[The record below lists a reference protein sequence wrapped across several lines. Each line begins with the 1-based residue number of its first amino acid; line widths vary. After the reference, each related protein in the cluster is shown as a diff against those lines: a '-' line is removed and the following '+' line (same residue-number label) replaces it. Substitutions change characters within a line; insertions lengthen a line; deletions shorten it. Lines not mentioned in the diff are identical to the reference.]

1 MYKYVKRF
9 LDIIVSLIVL
19 VIFAIPMLIIA
30 IAIKLEDRGPAF
42 FKQERTGKDGK
53 NFKLIKFRSM
63 KINNDV
69 RDFKKEDEFTKIGK
83 FIRSTSLDEIPQIF
97 NIIKGDMS
105 FIGPRPWI
113 PEYYANMNNKQRKRT
128 SVLPGITG
136 LAQVSGRNGIS
147 IIDKINYDLKY
158 VENYSLKQDISIVI
172 KTIVTIF
179 KRENVDIG
187 KFGIKDEIDI
197 LKKQNKKN
205 IKIKEN
211 EDQLVNV

>member
-19 VIFAIPMLIIA
+19 IIFAIPMLIIA
-30 IAIKLEDRGPAF
+30 IAIKLEDGGPAL

-113 PEYYANMNNKQRKRT
+113 PEYYENMNSKQRKRV

-136 LAQVSGRNGIS
+136 LAQVNGRNSIS
-147 IIDKINYDLKY
+147 INQKINYDLEY
-158 VENYSLKQDISIVI
+158 VNNFSLFQDIKVFI
-172 KTIVTIF
+172 KTISTVF
-179 KRENVDIG
+179 KKEHAYIN
-187 KFGIKDEIDI
+187 KMGIKEEIEE
-197 LKKQNKKN
+197 LKKQNKKMESE
-205 IKIKEN
+205 I
-211 EDQLVNV
+211 